1 MPVTT
6 EKKLEN
12 GIKLLE
18 QNAYNEYIILIEKKM
33 NSKIL
38 ETTI

>member
-6 EKKLEN
+6 EKKIEN
-12 GIKLLE
+12 DIKLLE